1 MYQYHLAGLDFASA
15 LPLPD
20 LGVLE
25 LTDADARAGT
35 ADVAIGEGV
44 VPMSDDGP
52 APPGTIS
59 WSGIP
64 GYCLLDVANVAR
76 FEVRDGRRITVERTG
91 ELGDDVMRLYL
102 LGSVLGALWHQ
113 RGRLPLH
120 AGALAIDDRA
130 WAFVGA
136 SGAGKSSLVVTLAAV
151 AGAGYLCDDVCVVDI
166 SPQAGVC
173 AWPGLFRMR
182 VSPDMCALL
191 GLDALPDLGAI
202 DPFGKRAL
210 VPPWPRPVGPLP
222 LAGVMVLEVD
232 SGDADPQLER
242 LGAVDAITALLAH
255 TYRREYIPAAG
266 RGAHF
271 SQCAE
276 LARTVPVYR
285 LRRSW
290 GTGRMRADA
299 LHISQMLAA
308 LARAS

>member
-1 MYQYHLAGLDFASA
+1 MYHYRLAGLDFASE

-25 LTDADARAGT
+25 LADAASRVGP
-35 ADVAIGEGV
+35 ADVDIVAGI

-52 APPGTIS
+52 AAPGTIT
-59 WSGIP
+59 WSGVP

-76 FEVRDGRRITVERTG
+76 FAVRDGRRITFERTG

-151 AGAGYLCDDVCVVDI
+151 AGAGYLCDDVCVIDI
-166 SPQAGVC
+166 GPQTGVS

-182 VSPDMCALL
+182 ISPEMCAVL
-191 GLDALPDLGAI
+191 GLDALPDLGLI

-232 SGDADPQLER
+232 TGDAPPQLER

-255 TYRREYIPAAG
+255 TYRREYIPATALA
-266 RGAHF
+266 AHLAH
-271 SQCAE
+271 CAA

-290 GTGRMRADA
+290 GTARMHADA
-299 LHISQMLAA
+299 LRISRMLAA
-308 LARAS
+308 LPRAA

>member
-1 MYQYHLAGLDFASA
+1 
-15 LPLPD
+15 
-20 LGVLE
+20 
-25 LTDADARAGT
+25 
-35 ADVAIGEGV
+35 
-44 VPMSDDGP
+44 
-52 APPGTIS
+52 
-59 WSGIP
+59 
-64 GYCLLDVANVAR
+64 
-76 FEVRDGRRITVERTG
+76 
-91 ELGDDVMRLYL
+91 
-102 LGSVLGALWHQ
+102 
-113 RGRLPLH
+113 
-120 AGALAIDDRA
+120 
-130 WAFVGA
+130 
-136 SGAGKSSLVVTLAAV
+136 V

-182 VSPDMCALL
+182 VSPEMCALL

-232 SGDADPQLER
+232 GGDADPQLER

-255 TYRREYIPAAG
+255 TYRREYIPVAA

-290 GTGRMRADA
+290 GTGRMHADA